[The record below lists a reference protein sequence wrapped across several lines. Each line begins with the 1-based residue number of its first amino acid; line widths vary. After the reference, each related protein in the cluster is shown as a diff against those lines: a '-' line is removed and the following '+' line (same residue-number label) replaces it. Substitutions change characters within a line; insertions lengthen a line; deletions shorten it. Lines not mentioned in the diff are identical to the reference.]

1 MMLTGTTAA
10 TSTIGTKISSRNHHH
25 NHYKFSNKMRNGGGC
40 GGYQGMLSDDMTS
53 QQSRS
58 FYNQSMVMD
67 ENSPHKNMKD
77 LGCTISNN
85 SFMGIGIG
93 NGNGVTTSY

>member
-53 QQSRS
+53 Q
-58 FYNQSMVMD
+58 
-67 ENSPHKNMKD
+67 
-77 LGCTISNN
+77 
-85 SFMGIGIG
+85 
-93 NGNGVTTSY
+93 